1 MPLRAGGDEHV
12 EEPLKSV
19 SSGASASQVVHL
31 ARPEELAS
39 RLTELDLRAPRPVLV
54 LVGGADGLTDAQL
67 ARLRPLFEEGL
78 GPVADALGACVID
91 GGTDAG
97 VMALVGQARA
107 KLGASF
113 PLIGVTASGTVNRDD
128 SAGGGAAGSSLE
140 PNHTHLV
147 LIPGDRWG
155 DESPWLADVASW
167 VAGDAPSVTLVVN
180 GGEVT
185 LDDAARSVA
194 AGRPVLAV
202 AGSGRTADELAAAL
216 HELSNDQR
224 AAELA
229 GSGLVETVDLDDGP
243 QAIART
249 VAAVLSTAPARR
261 PASPVETVRLKAD
274 FDQLIAQL
282 RLSELRRQ
290 FLRSRWLDQ
299 LVWVEGRATHNRD
312 RYFFWR
318 LITIIGGVLVPAL
331 VTLQLNGSATT
342 PVTWAT
348 FGVSLLVAI
357 SAAVEGFFRYG
368 ERWRHYRR
376 TAELLKTEGWQFLQ
390 LTGHYRSHTAHATAY
405 PTFASRVEDILQQD
419 VDAYVTTV
427 AAEPTDKQT
436 KNPMDPRN
444 PAS

>member
-1 MPLRAGGDEHV
+1 VAQ
-12 EEPLKSV
+12 PLKPA
-19 SSGASASQVVHL
+19 SSGVSAPRVVQVD
-31 ARPEELAS
+31 RPEELAS

-67 ARLRPLFEEGL
+67 TRLRPPFEEGL
-78 GPVADALGACVID
+78 APLADALGACVVY

-97 VMALVGQARA
+97 VMALIGRARA

-113 PLIGVTASGTVNRDD
+113 PLIGVTASGTVKPDD
-128 SAGGGAAGSSLE
+128 SAVGRDAGSSLE

-147 LIPGDRWG
+147 LVPGGDFG

-167 VAGDAPSVTLVVN
+167 VAGDAPSATVVVN

-185 LDDAARSVA
+185 LGDAESSIA

-202 AGSGRTADELAAAL
+202 AGSGRTADTLAAAL
-216 HELSNDQR
+216 QAPSGDQR
-224 AAELA
+224 AAKLA
-229 GSGLVETVDLDDGP
+229 GSGLVEAVDLADGP
-243 QAIART
+243 QAIARA
-249 VAAVLSTAPARR
+249 VAAVLTTAPARP
-261 PASPVETVRLKAD
+261 PASTSDRDRLQAD
-274 FDQLIAQL
+274 FDQLITQL

-299 LVWVEGRATHNRD
+299 LVWVEGRAKHNRD

-331 VTLQLNGSATT
+331 VTLNLNGSA
-342 PVTWAT
+342 VGAVIWAT
-348 FGVSLLVAI
+348 FAVSLLVAI

-390 LTGHYRSHTAHATAY
+390 LTGHYRRHLAHATAY
-405 PTFASRVEDILQQD
+405 PLFASRIEDILQQD
-419 VDAYVTTV
+419 VDAYITTV
-427 AAEPTDKQT
+427 AAEPTDKQPG
-436 KNPMDPRN
+436 KPDGSADRL
-444 PAS
+444 

>member
-1 MPLRAGGDEHV
+1 MEG
-12 EEPLKSV
+12 PLKPV
-19 SSGASASQVVHL
+19 SSDALASQVVHL

-54 LVGGADGLTDAQL
+54 LVGGADGLTDTQL

-78 GPVADALGACVID
+78 APLADALGACVID

-97 VMALVGQARA
+97 VMALIGQARA

-113 PLIGVTASGTVNRDD
+113 PLIGVTASGTIKPN
-128 SAGGGAAGSSLE
+128 SAEERATASSLE
-140 PNHTHLV
+140 PNHTHVVLV
-147 LIPGDRWG
+147 PGARWG
-155 DESPWLADVASW
+155 DESKWLADVASW
-167 VAGDAPSVTLVVN
+167 VSGDAPSVTVVVN

-185 LDDAARSVA
+185 VDDAERSVA
-194 AGRPVLAV
+194 AGRPVLLV
-202 AGSGRTADELAAAL
+202 AGSGRAADELAVAL
-216 HELSNDQR
+216 QEPSHDQR
-224 AAELA
+224 AAKLA
-229 GSGLVETVDLDDGP
+229 GSGQVETVDLADGP
-243 QAIART
+243 QAIARA
-249 VAAVLSTAPARR
+249 VAALLTTAPARP
-261 PASPVETVRLKAD
+261 PASTGGQDRLKAD

-318 LITIIGGVLVPAL
+318 LITIISGVLVPAL

-348 FGVSLLVAI
+348 FAISLLVAI

-390 LTGHYRSHTAHATAY
+390 LTGHYRRHIAHATAY
-405 PTFASRVEDILQQD
+405 PLFASRVEDILQQD

-427 AAEPTDKQT
+427 AAEPADKQPN
-436 KNPMDPRN
+436 KPDR
-444 PAS
+444 PAPT

>member
-1 MPLRAGGDEHV
+1 V
-12 EEPLKSV
+12 EGPLKPV
-19 SSGASASQVVHL
+19 SSGALASQVVHL
-31 ARPEELAS
+31 ARPEELTS

-67 ARLRPLFEEGL
+67 ARLRPVFEEGL
-78 GPVADALGACVID
+78 APLADALGACVID

-97 VMALVGQARA
+97 VMALIGQARA

-113 PLIGVTASGTVNRDD
+113 PLIGVTASGTVKPDD
-128 SAGGGAAGSSLE
+128 SADGRAVTASLE
-140 PNHTHLV
+140 PNHTHVVLV
-147 LIPGDRWG
+147 PGARWG
-155 DESPWLADVASW
+155 DESQWLADVASS
-167 VAGDAPSVTLVVN
+167 VAGDAPSVTVVVN

-185 LDDAARSVA
+185 VDDAERSVT
-194 AGRPVLAV
+194 AGRPVLVV
-202 AGSGRTADELAAAL
+202 AGSGRAADELAAAL
-216 HELSNDQR
+216 QEPRQDQR
-224 AAELA
+224 AAKLA
-229 GSGLVETVDLDDGP
+229 GSGLVEVVDLADGP
-243 QAIART
+243 QAIARA
-249 VAAVLSTAPARR
+249 VAAVLTTAPAR
-261 PASPVETVRLKAD
+261 PPSSTGDQDRLKAN

-299 LVWVEGRATHNRD
+299 LVWVEGRANHNRD

-368 ERWRHYRR
+368 ERWRQYRR
-376 TAELLKTEGWQFLQ
+376 TAELLKTDGCQFLQ
-390 LTGHYRSHTAHATAY
+390 LTGNYRRHAAHGSAY
-405 PTFASRVEDILQQD
+405 PLFASRVEDILQQD
-419 VDAYVTTV
+419 VDAYITTV
-427 AAEPTDKQT
+427 AAEPADKQPS
-436 KNPMDPRN
+436 KPDR
-444 PAS
+444 PAPP

>member
-1 MPLRAGGDEHV
+1 MV
-12 EEPLKSV
+12 
-19 SSGASASQVVHL
+19 QL

-78 GPVADALGACVID
+78 APLADALGACVID

-97 VMALVGQARA
+97 VMALIGQARA

-113 PLIGVTASGTVNRDD
+113 PLIGVTATGTVKPDD
-128 SAGGGAAGSSLE
+128 SAEGRATASSLE
-140 PNHTHLV
+140 PNHSHLV
-147 LIPGDRWG
+147 LVPGARWG
-155 DESPWLADVASW
+155 DESQWLADVASW
-167 VAGDAPSVTLVVN
+167 VADDAPSVTVVIN

-185 LDDAARSVA
+185 FGDADLSVS
-194 AGRPVLAV
+194 AGRPVLV
-202 AGSGRTADELAAAL
+202 VSGSGRAADEMAAAL
-216 HELSNDQR
+216 QEQSCDNR
-224 AAELA
+224 AAKLA
-229 GSGLVETVDLDDGP
+229 ASGMVEAVDLADGP
-243 QAIART
+243 QTIARA
-249 VAAVLSTAPARR
+249 VAAVLTTAPGRP
-261 PASPVETVRLKAD
+261 PASTGDQDRLKAD

-282 RLSELRRQ
+282 QLSELRRQ

-312 RYFFWR
+312 RYLFWR

-342 PVTWAT
+342 PVTWTT
-348 FGVSLLVAI
+348 FAVSLLVAI

-376 TAELLKTEGWQFLQ
+376 TAELLNTEGWQFLR
-390 LTGHYRSHTAHATAY
+390 LTGHYRPHIAHGSAY
-405 PTFASRVEDILQQD
+405 PLFASRVEDILQQD
-419 VDAYVTTV
+419 VDAYITTV
-427 AAEPTDKQT
+427 AAEPADKQPN
-436 KNPMDPRN
+436 KPDR
-444 PAS
+444 PAPT

>member
-1 MPLRAGGDEHV
+1 MLLRAGEGEHV
-12 EEPLKSV
+12 EGPLKPV
-19 SSGASASQVVHL
+19 SSGALAPQVIEL

-39 RLTELDLRAPRPVLV
+39 KLSELDLRAPRPVLV

-78 GPVADALGACVID
+78 APLADALGACVID

-97 VMALVGQARA
+97 VMALIGQARA

-113 PLIGVTASGTVNRDD
+113 PLIGVTASGTVKPDD
-128 SAGGGAAGSSLE
+128 SAAGRAATASLE
-140 PNHTHLV
+140 PNHTHVVLV
-147 LIPGDRWG
+147 PGARWG
-155 DESPWLADVASW
+155 DESQWLADVATW
-167 VAGDAPSVTLVVN
+167 IAGDAPSVTMVVN
-180 GGEVT
+180 GGAVT
-185 LDDAARSVA
+185 VDDAELSVA
-194 AGRPVLAV
+194 AGRPVLV
-202 AGSGRTADELAAAL
+202 IAGSGRAADELAAAMQKP
-216 HELSNDQR
+216 SQDQQ
-224 AAELA
+224 ASKLA
-229 GSGLVETVDLDDGP
+229 GSGLVEAVDLADGP
-243 QAIART
+243 QAIARA
-249 VAAVLSTAPARR
+249 VAAVLTTAPAGP
-261 PASPVETVRLKAD
+261 PASTEDQDRLKYN

-299 LVWVEGRATHNRD
+299 LVWVESRATHNRD

-331 VTLQLNGSATT
+331 VTLQLNGPAITAITWTT
-342 PVTWAT
+342 FA
-348 FGVSLLVAI
+348 VSLLVAI

-390 LTGHYRSHTAHATAY
+390 LTGHYRRHLAHGSAY
-405 PTFASRVEDILQQD
+405 PLFASRIEDILQQD

-427 AAEPTDKQT
+427 AAEPVDKPPN
-436 KNPMDPRN
+436 KPDR
-444 PAS
+444 PAPT

>member
-1 MPLRAGGDEHV
+1 MLLRAGEGEHV
-12 EEPLKSV
+12 EGPLKPV
-19 SSGASASQVVHL
+19 SSGALAPQVIEL

-39 RLTELDLRAPRPVLV
+39 KLSELDLRAPRPVLV

-78 GPVADALGACVID
+78 APLADALGACVID
-91 GGTDAG
+91 GGTDTG
-97 VMALVGQARA
+97 VMALIGQARA

-113 PLIGVTASGTVNRDD
+113 PLIGVTASGTVKPDD
-128 SAGGGAAGSSLE
+128 SAAGRAAAATLE
-140 PNHTHLV
+140 PNHTHVVLV
-147 LIPGDRWG
+147 PGARWG
-155 DESPWLADVASW
+155 DESQWLADVATRI
-167 VAGDAPSVTLVVN
+167 AGDAPSVTMVVN
-180 GGEVT
+180 GGAVT
-185 LDDAARSVA
+185 VDDAELSVA
-194 AGRPVLAV
+194 AGRPVLV
-202 AGSGRTADELAAAL
+202 IAGSGRAADELAAAMQKP
-216 HELSNDQR
+216 SQDQQ
-224 AAELA
+224 ASKLA
-229 GSGLVETVDLDDGP
+229 GSGLVEAVDLADGP
-243 QAIART
+243 QAIARA
-249 VAAVLSTAPARR
+249 VAAVLTTAPAGP
-261 PASPVETVRLKAD
+261 PASTEDQDRLKYN

-299 LVWVEGRATHNRD
+299 LVWVESRATHNRD

-342 PVTWAT
+342 AITWTT
-348 FGVSLLVAI
+348 FAVSLLVAI

-390 LTGHYRSHTAHATAY
+390 LTGHYRRHLAHGSAY
-405 PTFASRVEDILQQD
+405 PLFASRIEDILQQD

-427 AAEPTDKQT
+427 AAEPVDKPPNKTD
-436 KNPMDPRN
+436 R
-444 PAS
+444 PAPT